1 MGIDDYQINDMQ
13 VYTNRMQKSV
23 LDKMF
28 FMDKV
33 FSPFSTLVDFGCAN
47 GELIKALQALF
58 GEYRYIG
65 YDISREMID
74 AAKENVTFAEFYS
87 DWDEIKADFS
97 DALLNISSTL
107 HEVYSYG
114 TDDEIETFWH
124 RVFHSGFK
132 YISIRDMMFSD
143 RDREPADAGELS
155 IVESDRIYATK
166 RQDYEQ
172 IWGKIA
178 TRHDLVHYLLK
189 YKYTE
194 NWEREVRENYV
205 PITVEQLLRK
215 IPKEY
220 EIVYLDHF
228 TLPFTAW
235 QIKKDF
241 DISLTTPTHIKLILK
256 RKG

>member
-1 MGIDDYQINDMQ
+1 M
-13 VYTNRMQKSV
+13 
-23 LDKMF
+23 
-28 FMDKV
+28 
-33 FSPFSTLVDFGCAN
+33 
-47 GELIKALQALF
+47 
-58 GEYRYIG
+58 
-65 YDISREMID
+65 
-74 AAKENVTFAEFYS
+74 
-87 DWDEIKADFS
+87 
-97 DALLNISSTL
+97 
-107 HEVYSYG
+107 G
-114 TDDEIETFWH
+114 TDDEIESFWH

-172 IWGKIA
+172 IWGKIT
-178 TRHDLVHYLLK
+178 TRHDLAHYLLK

-220 EIVYLDHF
+220 EIVYLDHL